1 MSEFLSDQFINP
13 AKTCAFT
20 GHRKGLNDITEQQ
33 VEQVINGLIDQNF
46 DTFLVGMALGFDTYC
61 FKILERVRKVKPI
74 KIVACIPCESQ
85 NIKFTPKQNQLY
97 QQMLDSADLKI
108 LISKE
113 YTPTCMQKR
122 NMFMVDNSSVLV
134 AYLRYEKG
142 GTKNTVEYA
151 KRQNKRIIYL

>member
-1 MSEFLSDQFINP
+1 M
-13 AKTCAFT
+13 FT
-20 GHRKGLNDITEQQ
+20 WRNRQ
-33 VEQVINGLIDQNF
+33 V
-46 DTFLVGMALGFDTYC
+46 
-61 FKILERVRKVKPI
+61 
-74 KIVACIPCESQ
+74 
-85 NIKFTPKQNQLY
+85 Y
-97 QQMLDSADLKI
+97 QKMLDLADLKI

-151 KRQNKRIIYL
+151 KRQNKHIIYL

>member
-1 MSEFLSDQFINP
+1 MSEIIINP

-33 VEQVINGLIDQNF
+33 VEQVVNGLLDENF
-46 DTFLVGMALGFDTYC
+46 DTFLVGMALGFDTLC
-61 FKILERVRKVKPI
+61 FKVLENIRKVKPI

-85 NIKFTPKQNQLY
+85 NIKFTPRQNQLY
-97 QQMLDSADLKI
+97 QQMLALANQRI
-108 LISKE
+108 LVSKE

-134 AYLRYEKG
+134 AYLRFEKG